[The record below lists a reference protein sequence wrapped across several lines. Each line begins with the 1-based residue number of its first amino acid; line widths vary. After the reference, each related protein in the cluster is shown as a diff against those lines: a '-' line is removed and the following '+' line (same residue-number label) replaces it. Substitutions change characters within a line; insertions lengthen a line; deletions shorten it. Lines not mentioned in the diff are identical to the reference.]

1 MIPVVP
7 AVFLPLFTLA
17 VTAYLCFAGTLWIA
31 GTIGDVP
38 EAQQFAKSL
47 AVSTAGTVTLVI
59 ASHVLRLFAAD
70 VGAEPLG
77 DLVGLLLVV
86 ALPGMLLAP
95 LLYSLVSF
103 ARTRRLRTALRDR
116 DATDA

>member
-1 MIPVVP
+1 MIPIVP

-38 EAQQFAKSL
+38 EVRQFSASL
-47 AVSTAGTVTLVI
+47 AVGTAATVTVVI
-59 ASHVLRLFAAD
+59 ASQLLRLVVVA
-70 VGAEPLG
+70 VGPDLLG
-77 DLVGLLLVV
+77 DLVGLLLAV

-95 LLYSLVSF
+95 LLYSLISF
-103 ARTRRLRTALRDR
+103 ARTRRLS
-116 DATDA
+116 ATLGDVVDV